1 MYSEIVI
8 IFKWNRVLA
17 NPQSR
22 IQVEWVEGYFVP
34 TWPTSARLY
43 GDHRGE
49 TRDLRL
55 HRRMEPGRRPAA
67 ATPLLTGGGTRS
79 RRRRLGRFLLHWSK
93 IVAQGRMSTS
103 NFCTCYSANVRASLH
118 CLDGWIMDASAG
130 LSLEHTNAEKGW
142 MVHLEF
148 SKSLGRKN
156 KAGIYL

>member
-17 NPQSR
+17 NPQSL

-49 TRDLRL
+49 TPDLRL

-67 ATPLLTGGGTRS
+67 ATPLLTGGWNQEPS
-79 RRRRLGRFLLHWSK
+79 SK
-93 IVAQGRMSTS
+93 IGT
-103 NFCTCYSANVRASLH
+103 FPITTYT
-118 CLDGWIMDASAG
+118 DP
-130 LSLEHTNAEKGW
+130 K
-142 MVHLEF
+142 
-148 SKSLGRKN
+148 
-156 KAGIYL
+156 